1 MAPPDAPGALRLQQ
15 SPLVADTGA
24 VRTRL
29 ALPLA
34 ASLAAAL
41 LAQLEGTMVA
51 LWAADRSTACS
62 GADPAESCALNSTIA
77 LVAGTFFAVETLA
90 ATLVALVLARNGKRD
105 GALLAVG
112 ALVSALALEH
122 YWLLT

>member
-1 MAPPDAPGALRLQQ
+1 MAAAGARLALRLQPHRLAADTGPVRTRIAL
-15 SPLVADTGA
+15 PLVASVA
-24 VRTRL
+24 V
-29 ALPLA
+29 
-34 ASLAAAL
+34 AL
-41 LAQLEGTMVA
+41 LAQLEGTIVA

-62 GADPAESCALNSTIA
+62 GADPAEGCALNSTIA

-90 ATLVALVLARNGKRD
+90 ATLVAFVLARNGKRE